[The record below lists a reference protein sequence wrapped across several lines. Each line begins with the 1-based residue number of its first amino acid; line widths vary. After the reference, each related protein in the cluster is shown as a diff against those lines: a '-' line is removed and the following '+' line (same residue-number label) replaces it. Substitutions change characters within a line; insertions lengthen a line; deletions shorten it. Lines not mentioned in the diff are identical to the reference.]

1 MWQESVDM
9 SDGDSLKCV
18 VGWSLGG
25 LVASSIVIGALI
37 MMPPPPQG
45 EIVTERAMVSLDQQ
59 TCRRMMDTFVE
70 QSRSGAPILWLW
82 AEESTPR
89 VFGAGPWSKQQ
100 VDPSAPPRPYAFR
113 PGSQTAPPQACSF
126 PENTLHIVAVEPE
139 TRSGTFV
146 GAGLQ

>member
-1 MWQESVDM
+1 MNDV
-9 SDGDSLKCV
+9 DSLKCV

-25 LVASSIVIGALI
+25 LVASSVVIAALI
-37 MMPPPPQG
+37 LTPPPQG
-45 EIVTERAMVSLDQQ
+45 EVVTERAVASLDQQ

-70 QSRSGAPILWLW
+70 QSRSGAQIIWLW

-100 VDPSAPPRPYAFR
+100 VDPSAPPRPYAFH
-113 PGSQTAPPQACSF
+113 PGSQAAPPQACSF

-139 TRSGTFV
+139 PHAGTFI

>member
-1 MWQESVDM
+1 MNDV
-9 SDGDSLKCV
+9 DSLKCV

-25 LVASSIVIGALI
+25 LVASSVVIAALI
-37 MMPPPPQG
+37 LTPPPEG
-45 EIVTERAMVSLDQQ
+45 DVVTERAVASLDQQ
-59 TCRRMMDTFVE
+59 TCKRMMDTFVE
-70 QSRSGAPILWLW
+70 QSRSGAQIIWLW

-100 VDPSAPPRPYAFR
+100 VDPSAPPRPYAFH

-139 TRSGTFV
+139 ARADTFI